1 MRREMQVSV
10 LQLRLATTF
19 SCQRNEWRFNGL
31 TLHGITEALNN
42 LVPMCF
48 EFKQFFVQIP
58 LEKGQQNEE
67 ILLREVI
74 CLQSYQA

>member
-1 MRREMQVSV
+1 
-10 LQLRLATTF
+10 
-19 SCQRNEWRFNGL
+19 
-31 TLHGITEALNN
+31 
-42 LVPMCF
+42 MCF
-48 EFKQFFVQIP
+48 EFKLFLVQIL

>member
-1 MRREMQVSV
+1 MR
-10 LQLRLATTF
+10 
-19 SCQRNEWRFNGL
+19 
-31 TLHGITEALNN
+31 
-42 LVPMCF
+42 F